1 MTQAEQADEAFEL
14 VDEIET
20 LCRTIRRTLRDDR
33 IRREDTRALRDLVA
47 ELDRA
52 RRALR
57 GAE

>member
-1 MTQAEQADEAFEL
+1 VTAADHVDEAFEI

-20 LCRTIRRTLRDDR
+20 LCRTIRRTLREDK
-33 IRREDTRALRDLVA
+33 IRRDDTRALRDLVA

-52 RRALR
+52 RRAMR